1 MKKPEINTILQ
12 MEYAQLNTLIHEY
25 GYDRLGSA
33 QGKFYMALHPIEPG
47 EVEYHYDYDMFIEV
61 SVDVVR
67 EFFIR
72 KLHHEIIDDSYMY
85 DY

>member
-1 MKKPEINTILQ
+1 MKKPEIATILQ
-12 MEYAQLNTLIHEY
+12 MEYAQLVDLINEY
-25 GYDRLGSA
+25 GYDRLGTA
-33 QGKFYMALHPIEPG
+33 QGKFYMAIYPVG
-47 EVEYHYDYDMFIEV
+47 KNEVEYHHDYDMFIEV
-61 SVDVVR
+61 PMGVVR